1 VGLERIEGQ
10 PRALALLQQA
20 LAGDRVAHAYAF
32 VGPPG
37 SGRTSAALAFAA
49 ALLCE
54 AGTGCD
60 ACRGCRLAQA
70 AQHPDLHLIVPTPPD
85 DKPKGPRAIRIGAVR
100 ALERQAALR
109 PVMAPRKVFVIDDAE
124 RMTEA
129 TPQAFLKTLEEP
141 PPRTIMILVLPRT
154 RALPAT
160 VLSRCQI
167 VPFQPRRDAA
177 AEAARVGEALDALA
191 EIRAGGLDVL
201 LRHSQAA
208 ERDRDRA
215 EQAIDAYWLLLRDLL
230 LARAGA
236 PPARLGCAGRGEE
249 VAREAGQW
257 SLDALLRGVAAC
269 REARQALAVNVT
281 PRLTVEL
288 IVDRLAR
295 RAV

>member
-1 VGLERIEGQ
+1 VGLDAIREQ
-10 PRALALLQQA
+10 PRATALLRQA
-20 LAGDRVAHAYAF
+20 LGAGRVAHAYAF
-32 VGPPG
+32 VGAPG
-37 SGRTSAALAFAA
+37 SGRTTAALAFAA

-54 AGTGCD
+54 RGDGCG
-60 ACRGCRLAQA
+60 ACRACRLAEA
-70 AQHPDLHLIVPTPPD
+70 RQHPDLHVIVPTPPE
-85 DKPKGPRAIRIGAVR
+85 DKPKGPKAIRIDAIR

-109 PVMAPRKVFVIDDAE
+109 PVMAGRKVFVVDDAD

-141 PPRTIMILVLPRT
+141 PPRTVMILVLPRA

-177 AEAARVGEALDALA
+177 GTAARVGEALDTLG
-191 EIRAGGLDVL
+191 EIRTQGLDAL
-201 LRHSQAA
+201 LRHSQGA

-215 EQAIDAYWLLLRDLL
+215 EQLIDAYWLLLRDLL

-236 PPARLGCAGRGEE
+236 PPALLGCAERGEE

-257 SLDALLRGVAAC
+257 SLDALVRGIGAC
-269 REARQALAVNVT
+269 REARQALALNVT
-281 PRLTVEL
+281 PRLTLEIV
-288 IVDRLAR
+288 VDRLAR
-295 RAV
+295 RAA